1 MVAVQMSDM
10 SAIEKADR
18 VRLLCNAIRS
28 RTNNYTVDIKH
39 WLYDMGKLNE
49 CGWSSDALPMLQLA
63 NDIKELREL
72 ADAMEDM
79 HCTLIL
85 PKPERKPEHA

>member
-1 MVAVQMSDM
+1 MSDM
-10 SAIEKADR
+10 STVEKANR

-39 WLYDMGKLNE
+39 WLYDLGKLNE
-49 CGWSSDALPMLQLA
+49 HDWSSDALPMLQLA
-63 NDIKELREL
+63 NDIKELRVL

-85 PKPERKPEHA
+85 PQPEKTNESA